1 MPDTMRTFFTDSLP
15 NIKNV
20 YFLNPYNGYGF
31 LCTTLQLLNLNV
43 QTHIYTNLY
52 QGILFQS
59 QFETRDPYP
68 LQVIEIK
75 I

>member
-1 MPDTMRTFFTDSLP
+1 MNIFHTQFT
-15 NIKNV
+15 KHKKV

-43 QTHIYTNLY
+43 PTHIYTNLY

-59 QFETRDPYP
+59 QLGTHDPYP
-68 LQVIEIK
+68 LQIIEIK